1 MRRALALLAAG
12 LLLAAGCAAP
22 SAPAQT
28 GNQGGSQGQAKS
40 SGPVTIV
47 WSSGPLSNLGLRQQ
61 LIDMFE
67 QQHPEIRVQLNQLP
81 NSTDTQRNTYVTQ
94 ISSGSPTP
102 DVYSGDVIW
111 PAQFAAHGLAMPL
124 DRYFPRSVTAR
135 LIPGA
140 VQADTFQGKLYAVPW
155 FTDAG
160 FLYYRKDLLQR
171 YDLPVPAT
179 WDQLFQEAQ
188 TLQQRGAVRYG
199 FVFQGAQYEGL
210 VCDFTEMLAGAGG
223 QVLAPDGKVLL
234 DSPQAVKAAQFL
246 RKLVQSGVAPEAV
259 STYQEP
265 DSLNV
270 FATGDAAFLRNWPYA
285 WAVLND
291 PQQSK
296 VVGKVG
302 MAVLPD
308 WPGGTQ
314 GPAAL
319 GGWNLF
325 INPHSKHVDAAVTF
339 IKFLISPQAQK
350 FIALK
355 GGHLPVLLSAYDDQ
369 EVRSANPFFALKP
382 TVVPRPSW
390 TPNYPELSSKLQV
403 ALHDILTG
411 QVTPAAG
418 IRQASQEIRQV
429 VGQQ

>member
-1 MRRALALLAAG
+1 MRRKLALLAAG
-12 LLLAAGCAAP
+12 LWLVAGCAAP
-22 SAPAQT
+22 AQT
-28 GNQGGSQGQAKS
+28 GGQGGGGGQAAQP
-40 SGPVTIV
+40 GPVTIV

-67 QQHPEIRVQLNQLP
+67 RQHPEIRVQLNQLP

-111 PAQFAAHGLAMPL
+111 PAQFASHGLALAL
-124 DRYFPRSVTAR
+124 DRYFPKSFTDQ

-160 FLYYRKDLLQR
+160 FLYYRKDLLEK
-171 YDLPVPAT
+171 YHLPVPAT
-179 WDQLFQEAQ
+179 WDQLLQEAE
-188 TLQQRGAVRYG
+188 TLQRQGAVRYG

-223 QVLAPDGKVLL
+223 QVLTPDGKVVL
-234 DSPQAVKAAQFL
+234 DSPQAVQAARFL
-246 RKLVQSGVAPEAV
+246 RELVQSGVAPEAV

-270 FATGDAAFLRNWPYA
+270 FANGDAAFLRNWPYA

-308 WPGGTQ
+308 WPGGTR

-325 INPHSKHVDAAVTF
+325 INPHSKHVREAVTF
-339 IKFLISPQAQK
+339 IQFLVGPEAQK

-355 GGHLPVLLSAYDDQ
+355 GGHLPVLLSTYEDAQ
-369 EVRSANPFFALKP
+369 VRAANPFFALKP
-382 TVVPRPSW
+382 TIVPRPSW
-390 TPNYPELSSKLQV
+390 TPNYPELSSQLQV
-403 ALHDILTG
+403 SLHQILTG
-411 QVTPAAG
+411 QVSPAAG
-418 IRQASQEIRQV
+418 IRQASQAI
-429 VGQQ
+429 QQLVQQP